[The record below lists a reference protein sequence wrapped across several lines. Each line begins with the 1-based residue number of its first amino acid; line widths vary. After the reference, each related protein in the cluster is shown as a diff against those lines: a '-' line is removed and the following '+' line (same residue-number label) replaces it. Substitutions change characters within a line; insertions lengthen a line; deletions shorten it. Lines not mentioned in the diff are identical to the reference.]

1 MSGQSK
7 HLFST
12 DPIIMQFNNLLGELV
27 NSLKRVTNLIT
38 QRFIIIQT
46 LRYVISQRHHAD

>member
-27 NSLKRVTNLIT
+27 NRG
-38 QRFIIIQT
+38 
-46 LRYVISQRHHAD
+46 LRTFSWR

>member
-27 NSLKRVTNLIT
+27 NSLKRVTNDSLS
-38 QRFIIIQT
+38 F
-46 LRYVISQRHHAD
+46 RHFAT